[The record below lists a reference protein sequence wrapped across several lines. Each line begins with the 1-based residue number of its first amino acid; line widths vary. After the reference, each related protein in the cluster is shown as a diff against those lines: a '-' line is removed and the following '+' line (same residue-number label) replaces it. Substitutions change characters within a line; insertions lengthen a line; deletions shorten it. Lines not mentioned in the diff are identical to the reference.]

1 MSTMGLRGRLG
12 MAGLGVIMLVVVGTM
27 SWRST
32 SDDADYPRK
41 DYSQDVSKIYQNLG
55 CWQVQR
61 KCYKRAIK
69 TFLYALQESPDSL
82 ELYDWLGRAYE
93 GDGDKSRALT
103 TYFRALARNQ
113 HFSDV
118 RFWSC
123 EDELPSG
130 GQESL
135 LFGSYEEWRGQVV
148 PYASLLVY
156 TPESDADTIMLLR
169 FIPDLA
175 RRVGN
180 VVLVAKPSLTR
191 LCKDLE
197 RHVSNLEVIDTS
209 SCLATLPPCQCHV
222 ALSQVPAYL
231 NYAYEN
237 IPGRDA
243 YLKPDQY
250 MVEKFHD
257 MIGTKNHDYV
267 VGIALE
273 TSKGGYRDKNLF
285 YTVLLDQIAQ
295 VSDAIFY
302 LLPTLDGDK
311 NADSK
316 VEAMVANFKI
326 NELKKIG
333 RCIDTRKRCNDWA
346 EVAALI
352 ENCDAVIGLDNAV
365 VHLAGA
371 IGKKTIVLLS
381 EVSDW
386 RWLSYSEGESSV
398 WYKSFL
404 KLSKKD
410 STSWQDLTKRALQIA
425 VKTKTLHQE

>member
-1 MSTMGLRGRLG
+1 MGLRGW
-12 MAGLGVIMLVVVGTM
+12 LGVVVLGVMILVVVGTM

-32 SDDADYPRK
+32 SDDAEYPRK
-41 DYSQDVSKIYQNLG
+41 DYSQDVSKIYHDLG

-118 RFWSC
+118 RFCSS

-130 GQESL
+130 GQEAL
-135 LFGSYEEWRGQVV
+135 LLESYEEWRGQAL

-175 RRVGN
+175 RIVGN
-180 VVLVAKPSLTR
+180 VVLVAKPSLVR
-191 LCKDLE
+191 LCQDLE
-197 RHVSNLEVIDTS
+197 QQVSNLEVIDTS

-243 YLKPDQY
+243 YLKADQN

-257 MIGTKNHDYV
+257 MIVTKNNDHAI
-267 VGIALE
+267 GIALE
-273 TSKGGYRDKNLF
+273 TLKGGYRDKNLL
-285 YTVLLDQIAQ
+285 YTILLDQISQ

-316 VEAMVANFKI
+316 AESMVANIKI

-333 RCIDTRKRCNDWA
+333 RCIDIRKHCHDWA
-346 EVAALI
+346 EVAAFI
-352 ENCDAVIGLDNAV
+352 QNCDAVIGLDNAV

-386 RWLSYSEGESSV
+386 RWLSYSEGEASV
-398 WYKSFL
+398 WYKSFV

-410 STSWQDLTKRALQIA
+410 STSWQHLAKRALQIA
-425 VKTKTLHQE
+425 LKTKMLHQE